1 MSTVQ
6 SGGVAE
12 DWFEDL
18 VEIGLLAK
26 GSMCESD
33 LEKWI
38 NSVEALD
45 HIWLANDAKETYVT
59 IQHLFNLQ
67 VPHRGYFDNFSPKMW
82 YRKSCISCAD
92 DSKLGGD
99 AKYVS
104 TAEEVVNSSKLI
116 LPGVGHFGA
125 GMKRLNDSNLATP
138 FVVQAMKTGSCLVS
152 A

>member
-1 MSTVQ
+1 MDAAEFGRRSFVVCPTVQ

-45 HIWLANDAKETYVT
+45 HIWLANDAEKNTDVT
-59 IQHLFNLQ
+59 IQHLFN
-67 VPHRGYFDNFSPKMW
+67 HR
-82 YRKSCISCAD
+82 
-92 DSKLGGD
+92 
-99 AKYVS
+99 
-104 TAEEVVNSSKLI
+104 AE
-116 LPGVGHFGA
+116 
-125 GMKRLNDSNLATP
+125 
-138 FVVQAMKTGSCLVS
+138 
-152 A
+152 